1 MIIIFWFFFKGKLN
15 LRIKIYFEV
24 SVVFFLIVNISV
36 CYVRLVVSNCM
47 CLICKLCFYIC
58 VKFLNIIMN
67 NLIKILIFI

>member
-15 LRIKIYFEV
+15 LRIKIYFE
-24 SVVFFLIVNISV
+24 VVFFLIVNISV

-67 NLIKILIFI
+67 NIIKILIFI